1 MRKLLVALL
10 IALFFIVTLSKA
22 DNLSP
27 ESAEGAEGAEGAR
40 AVSTETAKLL
50 FSVRNIYFLML
61 EA

>member
-1 MRKLLVALL
+1 MRKLLVTLL

-27 ESAEGAEGAEGAR
+27 ESAEGAR